1 MSQWTDQ
8 GIDAAYN
15 IFNYAQNLIEPSLKL
30 GVTGLSRSGK
40 TVFITSLIYHLLE
53 RTNLPFFEPL
63 RSGRIID
70 CYLEPHPDDLLPRFD
85 YEGNFKK
92 LTGTTRAGAG
102 PEWPEGTRFISQ
114 LRLTIIYQSDHFISR
129 HLGNSKL
136 HIDIIDYPGEWLL
149 DLPLL
154 EKDYQTWSKEA
165 IEFAEQSHAAPF
177 AKKWLE
183 LTNKINPEGEL
194 DEAKAKELAD
204 AFTQFLRETRL
215 SSPDLPTF
223 PPGRFLMPGDLKN
236 SPALTFAPLK
246 CATRTMTEGSLASLM
261 ERRFEAYKTHI
272 IRPFYRQF
280 FTQLDRQIVLVDV
293 LSNLNAGQSHINHLR
308 KSLAEILKSFS
319 PGAHHWLTSIWNK
332 KIDRL
337 VFAATKAD
345 HLHHH
350 NHDQLQS
357 LLSDITK
364 EAIQE
369 ANLKGADVKVQALAS
384 LRTTREVTIEQNGVS
399 YNAITGIPQ
408 EGTIFQGKEFD
419 GKTEVVL
426 FPGDLPERDLP
437 ERDLP
442 ERDWPERDW
451 PESGSVSGNES
462 GSKNKEKH
470 QETRDVKDLI
480 DIINF
485 NPPKNDDTQQ
495 IMPHIRLDRA
505 LNMLIGDKLT

>member
-1 MSQWTDQ
+1 MSHWTDQ

-15 IFNYAQNLIEPSLKL
+15 IFSYAQNLVEPSLKL
-30 GVTGLSRSGK
+30 GITGLSRSGK

-85 YEGNFKK
+85 YEGNLKK
-92 LTGTTRAGAG
+92 LTGTE

-114 LRLTIIYQSDHFISR
+114 LRLTIIYQSEHFISR
-129 HLGNSKL
+129 HLGSSKL

-165 IEFAEQSHAAPF
+165 FEFAEQPHAAPF
-177 AKKWLE
+177 AKNWLK
-183 LTNKINPEGEL
+183 LTKTIDPHDALN
-194 DEAKAKELAD
+194 EATTKELAD
-204 AFTQFLRETRL
+204 KFTQFLRQTRL
-215 SSPDLPTF
+215 SAPDLPTF

-236 SPALTFAPLK
+236 SPALTFAPMK
-246 CATRTMTEGSLASLM
+246 YETNTTPENSLGALM
-261 ERRFEAYKTHI
+261 ERRFEAYKALI

-280 FTQLDRQIVLVDV
+280 FTRLDRQIVLVDI
-293 LSNLNAGQSHINHLR
+293 LSNLNAGHTHLTHLQT
-308 KSLAEILKSFS
+308 SLSEILKSFS

-350 NHDQLQS
+350 NHDQLQN
-357 LLSDITK
+357 LLSHITQK
-364 EAIQE
+364 AIQE
-369 ANLKGADVKVQALAS
+369 AQLNGADVKVQALSS
-384 LRTTREVTIEQNGVS
+384 LRSTREVAIEQNGET
-399 YNAITGIPQ
+399 YDALLGTPQ
-408 EGTIFQGKEFD
+408 KGTIFQGKEFD
-419 GKTEVVL
+419 GQTEIVL
-426 FPGDLPERDLP
+426 FPGDLPDAPVAR
-437 ERDLP
+437 
-442 ERDWPERDW
+442 
-451 PESGSVSGNES
+451 NEIIE
-462 GSKNKEKH
+462 NRAPQNQNATDE
-470 QETRDVKDLI
+470 LI

-485 NPPKNDDTQQ
+485 NPPKADDKRPVL
-495 IMPHIRLDRA
+495 MPHIRLDRA
-505 LNMLIGDKLT
+505 LNMLIGDKLK

>member
-1 MSQWTDQ
+1 MSHWTDQ

-15 IFNYAQNLIEPSLKL
+15 IFSYAQNLVEPSLKL

-85 YEGNFKK
+85 YEGNLKK
-92 LTGTTRAGAG
+92 LTGLT

-129 HLGNSKL
+129 HLGTSKL

-154 EKDYQTWSKEA
+154 EKDYRTWSKEA
-165 IEFAEQSHAAPF
+165 FEFAEQPHAAPF
-177 AKKWLE
+177 AKDWLE
-183 LTNKINPEGEL
+183 LTEATNPNDKL
-194 DEAKAKELAD
+194 DEATAKKLAD
-204 AFTQFLRETRL
+204 AFTHFLKQTRL
-215 SSPDLPTF
+215 SAPDLPTF

-246 CATRTMTEGSLASLM
+246 CAPNEFQENSFGALM
-261 ERRFEAYKTHI
+261 ERRFEAYKALI

-280 FTQLDRQIVLVDV
+280 FTRLDRQIVLVDV
-293 LSNLNAGQSHINHLR
+293 LSNLNAGHTHLNHLQT
-308 KSLAEILKSFS
+308 SLAEILKSFS

-350 NHDQLQS
+350 NHDQLQN
-357 LLSDITK
+357 LLSHITHK
-364 EAIQE
+364 AIKQAE
-369 ANLKGADVKVQALAS
+369 LKGADVKVQALSS
-384 LRTTREVTIEQNGVS
+384 LRSTREVTIEQNGEQYDALV
-399 YNAITGIPQ
+399 GIPQ
-408 EGTIFQGKEFD
+408 KGTIFQGKQFD
-419 GKTEVVL
+419 GQTEVVL
-426 FPGDLPERDLP
+426 FPGDLPDTLNSLNDKSENTDL
-437 ERDLP
+437 EDT
-442 ERDWPERDW
+442 DA
-451 PESGSVSGNES
+451 
-462 GSKNKEKH
+462 
-470 QETRDVKDLI
+470 TKDLI

-485 NPPKNDDTQQ
+485 NPPKADDKRPEL
-495 IMPHIRLDRA
+495 MPHIRLDRA
-505 LNMLIGDKLT
+505 LNMLIGDKLK